1 MSYESLSDKQVQIL
15 KYIKD
20 ELTVRGYPPSIREI
34 CKAVG
39 LSSTSSVH
47 AHLNTLENKG
57 YIRKGTN
64 KRRALEVIDVDDICC
79 NMPKKEIINVPIIG
93 TVTAGSPILA
103 VENID
108 DTLPISID
116 FVGNKESYVLK
127 VKGESM
133 IEAGILS
140 GDYVIVNSQHT
151 AKNGDIVVALIGDE
165 ATVKTFYKE
174 KDHIR
179 LQPQNS
185 SMDPILIKEPYILGV
200 VKAVV
205 RKYWI
210 IIIMGHIFINI

>member
-1 MSYESLSDKQVQIL
+1 MSIDNLSDKQVKIL
-15 KYIKD
+15 QYIKD
-20 ELTVRGYPPSIREI
+20 EITLKGYPPSIREI

-47 AHLNTLENKG
+47 AHLNTLEEKG
-57 YIRKGTN
+57 YIRRGEN
-64 KRRALEVIDVDDICC
+64 KRRALELIDVDDPCC
-79 NMPKKEIINVPIIG
+79 NMPKKEIINVPIVG
-93 TVTAGSPILA
+93 TVTAGAPILA
-103 VENID
+103 VENIE

-133 IEAGILS
+133 IEAGILD
-140 GDYVIVNSQHT
+140 GDYVIVNSQNT
-151 AKNGDIVVALIGDE
+151 ASNGDIVVALIDEE

-179 LQPQNS
+179 LQPENS
-185 SMDPILIKEPYILGV
+185 SMEPILIKEPYILGV

-205 RKYWI
+205 RKY
-210 IIIMGHIFINI
+210 

>member
-1 MSYESLSDKQVQIL
+1 MSYKNLSDKQVTIL
-15 KYIKD
+15 QYIKD
-20 ELTVRGYPPSIREI
+20 ELTLKGYPPSIREI

-47 AHLNTLENKG
+47 AHLNTLEEKG
-57 YIRKGTN
+57 FIRRGAN
-64 KRRALEVIDVDDICC
+64 KRRALEVIDVDDICS
-79 NMPKKEIINVPIIG
+79 NMPKKEVVNIPIIG
-93 TVTAGSPILA
+93 TVTAGEPILA

-127 VKGESM
+127 IKGQSM
-133 IEAGILS
+133 IEAGILD
-140 GDYVIVNSQHT
+140 GDYVIVNSQNT

-179 LQPQNS
+179 LQPENS
-185 SMDPILIKEPYILGV
+185 NMDPILIKEPYILGV

-205 RKYWI
+205 RKY
-210 IIIMGHIFINI
+210 

>member
-1 MSYESLSDKQVQIL
+1 MSYEGLSDKQVKIL
-15 KYIKD
+15 QFIKD
-20 ELTVRGYPPSIREI
+20 ELTLKGYPPSISEI

-47 AHLNTLENKG
+47 AHLNTLEEKG
-57 YIRKGTN
+57 YIKKGTN
-64 KRRALEVIDVDDICC
+64 KRRALELIDVDDICSD
-79 NMPKKEIINVPIIG
+79 MPKKEIINLPIIG
-93 TVTAGSPILA
+93 TITAGSPILA

-133 IEAGILS
+133 IEAGILH
-140 GDYVIVNSQHT
+140 GDLVIVNSQHN
-151 AKNGDIVVALIGDE
+151 AKNGDIVVALIGEE

-205 RKYWI
+205 RRY
-210 IIIMGHIFINI
+210 

>member
-1 MSYESLSDKQVQIL
+1 MSYEGLSDKQVKIL
-15 KYIKD
+15 QYIKD
-20 ELTVRGYPPSIREI
+20 ELTLRGYPPSIREI

-39 LSSTSSVH
+39 LNSTSSVH
-47 AHLNTLENKG
+47 AHLNTLEEKG
-57 YIRKGTN
+57 YIKKGTN
-64 KRRALEVIDVDDICC
+64 KRRALELIDLDDICC
-79 NMPKKEIINVPIIG
+79 DMPKKEIINLPIIG
-93 TVTAGSPILA
+93 TVTTGSPILA

-127 VKGESM
+127 VKGDSM
-133 IEAGILS
+133 IEAGILH
-140 GDYVIVNSQHT
+140 GDYVIVNSQRN

-205 RKYWI
+205 RKY
-210 IIIMGHIFINI
+210 

>member
-1 MSYESLSDKQVQIL
+1 MGYDGLSDKQIQIL

-20 ELTVRGYPPSIREI
+20 ELTLRGYPPSIREI

-47 AHLNTLENKG
+47 AHLNTLEEKG
-57 YIRKGTN
+57 YIKKGTN
-64 KRRALEVIDVDDICC
+64 KRRALELIDVDDICSY
-79 NMPKKEIINVPIIG
+79 MPKKEIINLPVIG

-103 VENID
+103 VENIE

-127 VKGESM
+127 VKGDSM
-133 IEAGILS
+133 IEAGILD
-140 GDYVIVNSQHT
+140 GDFVIVNSQHN

-165 ATVKTFYKE
+165 ATVKTFYRE

-185 SMDPILIKEPYILGV
+185 SMDPILIKDPYILGV

-205 RKYWI
+205 RKY
-210 IIIMGHIFINI
+210 

>member
-165 ATVKTFYKE
+165 ATIKTFYKE

>member
-1 MSYESLSDKQVQIL
+1 MKYDGLSDKQIKIL

-20 ELTVRGYPPSIREI
+20 ELTLRGYPPSIREI
-34 CKAVG
+34 CQAVG

-47 AHLNTLENKG
+47 AHLNTLEDKG
-57 YIRKGTN
+57 YIKKGNN
-64 KRRALEVIDVDDICC
+64 KRRALELIDVDDICS
-79 NMPKKEIINVPIIG
+79 NMPRKEIINVPIIG
-93 TVTAGSPILA
+93 TVTAGQPILA

-133 IEAGILS
+133 IEAGILD
-140 GDYVIVNSQHT
+140 GDYVIVNSQHD
-151 AKNGDIVVALIGDE
+151 AKNGDIVVALIDEE

-179 LQPQNS
+179 LQPQNKLL
-185 SMDPILIKEPYILGV
+185 DPILVKNPYILGI

-205 RKYWI
+205 RKY
-210 IIIMGHIFINI
+210 

>member
-1 MSYESLSDKQVQIL
+1 MSSEGLSDKQVQIL

-20 ELTVRGYPPSIREI
+20 ELTIRGYPPSIREI
-34 CKAVG
+34 CKAVD

-47 AHLNTLENKG
+47 AHLNILEEKG
-57 YIRKGTN
+57 YIKKGTN
-64 KRRALEVIDVDDICC
+64 KRRALELIDVDDICSD
-79 NMPKKEIINVPIIG
+79 MPKKEIINLPIIG

-127 VKGESM
+127 IKGESM
-133 IEAGILS
+133 IEAGILN
-140 GDYVIVNSQHT
+140 GDYVIVNSQHN
-151 AKNGDIVVALIGDE
+151 AKNGDIVVALIDDE

-205 RKYWI
+205 RKY
-210 IIIMGHIFINI
+210 

>member
-1 MSYESLSDKQVQIL
+1 MNFEGLSDKQI
-15 KYIKD
+15 KIIEYIKD
-20 ELTVRGYPPSIREI
+20 ELTLRGYPPSIREI

-47 AHLNTLENKG
+47 AHLNTLEEKG
-57 YIRKGTN
+57 YLKKGNN
-64 KRRALEVIDVDDICC
+64 KRRALELIDADDICC
-79 NMPKKEIINVPIIG
+79 NMPKKEIVNIPIIG
-93 TVTAGSPILA
+93 TVTAGQPILA
-103 VENID
+103 VENVD

-140 GDYVIVNSQHT
+140 GDFVIVNSQNT
-151 AKNGDIVVALIGDE
+151 AKNGDIVVALIDDE

-185 SMDPILIKEPYILGV
+185 SMDPILVKEPYILGV

-205 RKYWI
+205 RKY
-210 IIIMGHIFINI
+210 

>member
-1 MSYESLSDKQVQIL
+1 MNYEGLSDKQIKIL
-15 KYIKD
+15 QYIKN
-20 ELTVRGYPPSIREI
+20 ELTLRGYPPSIREI

-47 AHLNTLENKG
+47 AHLNTLEEKG
-57 YIRKGTN
+57 YLKKGTN
-64 KRRALEVIDVDDICC
+64 KRRALELIDIDDICC
-79 NMPKKEIINVPIIG
+79 NLPKKEIG
-93 TVTAGSPILA
+93 TVTAGVPILA
-103 VENID
+103 VENVD

-133 IEAGILS
+133 IEAGILN
-140 GDYVIVNSQHT
+140 GDMVIVNSQNT
-151 AKNGDIVVALIGDE
+151 AKNGDIVVALIDDE

-185 SMDPILIKEPYILGV
+185 SMDPILIKNPYILGV

-205 RKYWI
+205 RKY
-210 IIIMGHIFINI
+210 

>member
-1 MSYESLSDKQVQIL
+1 MNFEGLSDKQIKIL
-15 KYIKD
+15 QYIKD
-20 ELTVRGYPPSIREI
+20 ELTLRGYPPSIREI

-47 AHLNTLENKG
+47 AHMNTLEEKG
-57 YIRKGTN
+57 YIRKGSN
-64 KRRALEVIDVDDICC
+64 KRRALELIDADDICC
-79 NMPKKEIINVPIIG
+79 NMPKKEIVNIPIIG
-93 TVTAGSPILA
+93 TVTAGQPILA
-103 VENID
+103 VENVD

-133 IEAGILS
+133 IDAGILD
-140 GDYVIVNSQHT
+140 GDYVVVNHQNT

-185 SMDPILIKEPYILGV
+185 LMDPILIKDPSILGV

-205 RKYWI
+205 RRY
-210 IIIMGHIFINI
+210 

>member
-1 MSYESLSDKQVQIL
+1 MSYEGLSDKQVQIL

-20 ELTVRGYPPSIREI
+20 ELTLRGYPPSIREI

-47 AHLNTLENKG
+47 AHLNTLEEKG
-57 YIRKGTN
+57 YIKKGTN
-64 KRRALEVIDVDDICC
+64 KRRALELIDVDDICSD
-79 NMPKKEIINVPIIG
+79 MPKKEIINLPIIG

-133 IEAGILS
+133 IEAGILH
-140 GDYVIVNSQHT
+140 GDLVIVNSQHN
-151 AKNGDIVVALIGDE
+151 AKNGDIVVALIGEE

-205 RKYWI
+205 RKY
-210 IIIMGHIFINI
+210 

>member
-1 MSYESLSDKQVQIL
+1 MSYECLSDKQVQIL

-20 ELTVRGYPPSIREI
+20 ELTIRGYPPSIREI
-34 CKAVG
+34 CKAVD

-47 AHLNTLENKG
+47 AHLNTLEEKG
-57 YIRKGTN
+57 YIKKGTN
-64 KRRALEVIDVDDICC
+64 KRRALELIDVDDICSD
-79 NMPKKEIINVPIIG
+79 MPKKEIVNLPIIG

-127 VKGESM
+127 IKGESM
-133 IEAGILS
+133 IEAGILD
-140 GDYVIVNSQHT
+140 GDYVIVNSQHN

-205 RKYWI
+205 RKY
-210 IIIMGHIFINI
+210 

>member
-1 MSYESLSDKQVQIL
+1 MSYEGLSDKQVKIL
-15 KYIKD
+15 QYIKD
-20 ELTVRGYPPSIREI
+20 ELTLRGYPPSIREI

-47 AHLNTLENKG
+47 AHLNTLEDKG
-57 YIRKGTN
+57 YIKKGTN
-64 KRRALEVIDVDDICC
+64 KRRALELIDIDDICSD
-79 NMPKKEIINVPIIG
+79 MPKKEIINLPIIG

-133 IEAGILS
+133 IEAGILD

-200 VKAVV
+200 VKAIV
-205 RKYWI
+205 RKY
-210 IIIMGHIFINI
+210 

>member
-1 MSYESLSDKQVQIL
+1 MNYEGLSDKQIKII

-20 ELTVRGYPPSIREI
+20 ELSLRGYPPSIREI
-34 CKAVG
+34 CQAVG

-47 AHLNTLENKG
+47 AHLNTLEEKG
-57 YIRKGTN
+57 YIKKGTN
-64 KRRALEVIDVDDICC
+64 KRRALELIDADDICC
-79 NMPKKEIINVPIIG
+79 NMPKKEIVNVPIVG

-133 IEAGILS
+133 IEAGILN

-151 AKNGDIVVALIGDE
+151 AKNGDIVVALIDDE
-165 ATVKTFYKE
+165 ATVKSFYKE

-185 SMDPILIKEPYILGV
+185 SMDPILIKDPYILGI

-205 RKYWI
+205 RKY
-210 IIIMGHIFINI
+210 

>member
-1 MSYESLSDKQVQIL
+1 MAYEGLSDKQIQIL
-15 KYIKD
+15 QYIKD
-20 ELTVRGYPPSIREI
+20 ELTLRGYPPSIREI
-34 CKAVG
+34 CQAVG

-47 AHLNTLENKG
+47 AHLNTLEDRGYLKKG
-57 YIRKGTN
+57 NN
-64 KRRALEVIDVDDICC
+64 KRRALELIDVDDICS

-93 TVTAGSPILA
+93 TVTAGEPILA

-133 IEAGILS
+133 IEAGILD
-140 GDYVIVNSQHT
+140 GDYVIVNSQNT
-151 AKNGDIVVALIGDE
+151 AKNGDYVVALIDDE

-179 LQPQNS
+179 LQPENS
-185 SMDPILIKEPYILGV
+185 LLDPILVKNPYILGV

-205 RKYWI
+205 RKY
-210 IIIMGHIFINI
+210 

>member
-1 MSYESLSDKQVQIL
+1 MKYDGLSDKQIKIL

-20 ELTVRGYPPSIREI
+20 ELTLRGYPPSIREI
-34 CKAVG
+34 CQAVG

-47 AHLNTLENKG
+47 AHLNTLEDKG
-57 YIRKGTN
+57 YIKKGNN
-64 KRRALEVIDVDDICC
+64 KRRALELIDVDDICS
-79 NMPKKEIINVPIIG
+79 NMPRKEIINVPIIG
-93 TVTAGSPILA
+93 TVTAGQPILA

-133 IEAGILS
+133 IEAGILD
-140 GDYVIVNSQHT
+140 GDYVIVNSQHD
-151 AKNGDIVVALIGDE
+151 AKNGDIVVALIDEE

-179 LQPQNS
+179 LQPQNKLL
-185 SMDPILIKEPYILGV
+185 DPILVKNPYILGI
-200 VKAVV
+200 VKAIV
-205 RKYWI
+205 RKY
-210 IIIMGHIFINI
+210 

>member
-165 ATVKTFYKE
+165 ATIKTFYKE

-205 RKYWI
+205 RKY
-210 IIIMGHIFINI
+210 

>member
-140 GDYVIVNSQHT
+140 GDYIIVNSQHT

-205 RKYWI
+205 RKY
-210 IIIMGHIFINI
+210 

>member
-1 MSYESLSDKQVQIL
+1 MSYEGLSDKQVQIL

-20 ELTVRGYPPSIREI
+20 ELTLRGYPPSIREI

-47 AHLNTLENKG
+47 AHLNTLEEKG
-57 YIRKGTN
+57 YIKKGTN
-64 KRRALEVIDVDDICC
+64 KRRALELIDVDDICSD
-79 NMPKKEIINVPIIG
+79 MPKKEIINLPIIG

-133 IEAGILS
+133 IEAGILH
-140 GDYVIVNSQHT
+140 GDLVIVNSQHN
-151 AKNGDIVVALIGDE
+151 AKNGDIVVALIGEE

-205 RKYWI
+205 RRY
-210 IIIMGHIFINI
+210 

>member
-1 MSYESLSDKQVQIL
+1 MSYEGLSDKQIQIL
-15 KYIKD
+15 QYIKN
-20 ELTVRGYPPSIREI
+20 ELTLRGYPPSIREI

-47 AHLNTLENKG
+47 AHLNTLEEKG
-57 YIRKGTN
+57 YIKKGTN
-64 KRRALEVIDVDDICC
+64 KRRALELIDIDDICSD
-79 NMPKKEIINVPIIG
+79 MPKKEIFNLPIIG

-127 VKGESM
+127 VKGDSM
-133 IEAGILS
+133 IEAGILH
-140 GDYVIVNSQHT
+140 GDFVIVNSQHN

-185 SMDPILIKEPYILGV
+185 AMDPILIKEPYILGV

-205 RKYWI
+205 RKY
-210 IIIMGHIFINI
+210 

>member
-1 MSYESLSDKQVQIL
+1 MSYEGLSDKQVKIFE
-15 KYIKD
+15 YIKD
-20 ELTVRGYPPSIREI
+20 ELTLRGYPPSIREI

-47 AHLNTLENKG
+47 AHLNTLEDKG
-57 YIRKGTN
+57 YIKKGTN
-64 KRRALEVIDVDDICC
+64 KRRALELIDIDDICSD
-79 NMPKKEIINVPIIG
+79 MPKKEIINLPIIG

-133 IEAGILS
+133 IEAGILD

-200 VKAVV
+200 VKAIV
-205 RKYWI
+205 RKY
-210 IIIMGHIFINI
+210 